1 MKQGRRGHHCAHRC
15 KQLLCAQL
23 ETSPLES
30 RKDLRA
36 LQRGT
41 LVSPVAS
48 NHLPPLSQLRLQLLQ
63 GVPAQSLNDHVLLC
77 YIVQLSFVTLLM
89 ITVAWIQIYWCN
101 LLGTCQ
107 EVNRELYMSS
117 QKSTGWICP
126 HPLSLLF
133 VIFKRPKYEWYLRAS
148 NSGSTT

>member
-1 MKQGRRGHHCAHRC
+1 MLTAVSNF
-15 KQLLCAQL
+15 LCAQL

-41 LVSPVAS
+41 LVWPVAS

-89 ITVAWIQIYWCN
+89 ITVA
-101 LLGTCQ
+101 
-107 EVNRELYMSS
+107 
-117 QKSTGWICP
+117 
-126 HPLSLLF
+126 
-133 VIFKRPKYEWYLRAS
+133 
-148 NSGSTT
+148 